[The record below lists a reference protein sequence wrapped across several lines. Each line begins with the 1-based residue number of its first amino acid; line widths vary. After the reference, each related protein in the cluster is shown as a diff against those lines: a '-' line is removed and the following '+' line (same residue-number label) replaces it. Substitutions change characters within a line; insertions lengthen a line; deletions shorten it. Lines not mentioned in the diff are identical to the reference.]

1 MNKRHREI
9 ILYIEECQKYNRK
22 CSLDRLID
30 HFHVSERTIRYD
42 LDAISRFFTNK
53 HLPSLLMD
61 EDGNITFLANHEE
74 IEQVLQNND
83 FYSFKLNKN
92 ERAEMIAYLLLEATD
107 TMTLQELAD
116 VLLVSRSTI
125 IHDVNNTRK
134 IIMPYGLE
142 IVPLSKGLQIVGKES
157 NRRVVLMN
165 ISNQMKALD
174 YYEGQT
180 KNQLSKTDIK
190 ILGQIIQDNELRFKM
205 FLTDRS
211 FSELLQYL
219 NIMMREINKG
229 RSVEIDYVL
238 QHPSMSTL
246 ANHILDVITSTY
258 GIKMMLTEKYLLSD
272 ILYNLKY
279 IKRNDIDD
287 QLMRIQII
295 AKEFIDHVNQDIHVN
310 IKNDFQFY
318 QNLVNHLQS
327 TFQDIQV
334 NTNIDRGLLQTV
346 IQNNPQVV
354 QAIQQN
360 IGPLEEVAG
369 RKISEEEIA
378 YITIHVQAAIERSRE
393 HKNSISVLLVSDT
406 GLGEVTF
413 LVSKL
418 RRFFNFNI
426 VSVIPQ
432 HALSTYDVNNVGL
445 ILTTVPI
452 QENRCESILVTPDL
466 NDEECIVLGD
476 RIEHIK
482 SKKKHSDIDEN
493 FRKLQIQL
501 ANEIQES
508 PLNKETIYKNIISV
522 LRQFVYPDS
531 HQNIQAILAYL
542 LKGHIEVD
550 VEADDW
556 QEAIRKSACVLLA
569 EKYINEVYIDQMI
582 VNVEEDGPY
591 IVLAQGVAVPHAS
604 PYMGG
609 YQLGMYLIRLKKAVF
624 FGDKAVR
631 YVFCLSTVD
640 KDSHLKPMFHLMNL
654 LANPEF
660 IQSLDQSESPDEIY
674 SVIRDYEEML

>member
-9 ILYIEECQKYNRK
+9 ILYIEDCQKYKRK
-22 CSLDRLID
+22 CSLNRLID

-42 LDAISRFFTNK
+42 LDEISRFFTNK
-53 HLPSLLMD
+53 HLPSLLID

-74 IEQVLQNND
+74 IAQVLQNND

-92 ERAEMIAYLLLEATD
+92 ERAAMISYLLLESPG

-116 VLLVSRSTI
+116 ILLVSRSTI
-125 IHDVNNTRK
+125 IHDVNNARK
-134 IIMPYGLE
+134 IISPYDLE

-157 NRRVVLMN
+157 NRRIVLMN
-165 ISNQMKALD
+165 ISNQMKVLD
-174 YYEGQT
+174 YYQGQT
-180 KNQLSKTDIK
+180 NDQLSETDIQ
-190 ILGQIIQDNELRFKM
+190 ILGQIIRDNELRFHM

-219 NIMMREINKG
+219 KIMMREINKG

-238 QHPSMSTL
+238 QHPSMAVL
-246 ANHILDVITSTY
+246 ADHILDAIACTY

-272 ILYNLKY
+272 ILYNFKY

-295 AKEFIDHVNQDIHVN
+295 AKEFIDHLNQDIHVN

-334 NTNIDRGLLQTV
+334 NTNIDRGFLRTV
-346 IQNNPQVV
+346 IQNNPQTVK
-354 QAIQQN
+354 AIKKN

-413 LVSKL
+413 LISKL

-426 VSVIPQ
+426 VGVIPQ
-432 HALSTYDVNNVGL
+432 HALSLYDLKNVDL

-452 QENRCESILVTPDL
+452 QETRCESILVTPDL

-476 RIEHIK
+476 RIEQIRL
-482 SKKKHSDIDEN
+482 KKKHSDVDEN

-501 ANEIQES
+501 ANAIQES
-508 PLNKETIYKNIISV
+508 PLDKETIYKNIISV

-531 HQNIQAILAYL
+531 NQNIQAILSYL
-542 LKGHIEVD
+542 LKGHIEID
-550 VEADDW
+550 VEVKDW
-556 QEAIRKSACVLLA
+556 QEAIRKSARVLLE
-569 EKYINEVYIDQMI
+569 EKYINEVYVDQMI
-582 VNVEEDGPY
+582 ANVEKDGPY
-591 IVLAQGVAVPHAS
+591 IVLSQGVAVPHAS
-604 PYMGG
+604 PYTGG
-609 YQLGMYLIRLKKAVF
+609 YKLGMYLIRLKEPVL

-660 IQSLDQSESPDEIY
+660 IPTLDQSKNPDEIY

>member
-53 HLPSLLMD
+53 HLPSLLMG

-318 QNLVNHLQS
+318 QNLVN
-327 TFQDIQV
+327 IK
-334 NTNIDRGLLQTV
+334 LL
-346 IQNNPQVV
+346 
-354 QAIQQN
+354 
-360 IGPLEEVAG
+360 
-369 RKISEEEIA
+369 
-378 YITIHVQAAIERSRE
+378 
-393 HKNSISVLLVSDT
+393 
-406 GLGEVTF
+406 
-413 LVSKL
+413 
-418 RRFFNFNI
+418 
-426 VSVIPQ
+426 
-432 HALSTYDVNNVGL
+432 
-445 ILTTVPI
+445 
-452 QENRCESILVTPDL
+452 
-466 NDEECIVLGD
+466 
-476 RIEHIK
+476 
-482 SKKKHSDIDEN
+482 
-493 FRKLQIQL
+493 
-501 ANEIQES
+501 
-508 PLNKETIYKNIISV
+508 
-522 LRQFVYPDS
+522 
-531 HQNIQAILAYL
+531 
-542 LKGHIEVD
+542 
-550 VEADDW
+550 
-556 QEAIRKSACVLLA
+556 
-569 EKYINEVYIDQMI
+569 
-582 VNVEEDGPY
+582 
-591 IVLAQGVAVPHAS
+591 
-604 PYMGG
+604 
-609 YQLGMYLIRLKKAVF
+609 
-624 FGDKAVR
+624 
-631 YVFCLSTVD
+631 
-640 KDSHLKPMFHLMNL
+640 
-654 LANPEF
+654 
-660 IQSLDQSESPDEIY
+660 
-674 SVIRDYEEML
+674 

>member
-413 LVSKL
+413 LV
-418 RRFFNFNI
+418 F
-426 VSVIPQ
+426 
-432 HALSTYDVNNVGL
+432 
-445 ILTTVPI
+445 
-452 QENRCESILVTPDL
+452 EVTK
-466 NDEECIVLGD
+466 I
-476 RIEHIK
+476 
-482 SKKKHSDIDEN
+482 
-493 FRKLQIQL
+493 FQLQ
-501 ANEIQES
+501 
-508 PLNKETIYKNIISV
+508 Y
-522 LRQFVYPDS
+522 
-531 HQNIQAILAYL
+531 
-542 LKGHIEVD
+542 
-550 VEADDW
+550 
-556 QEAIRKSACVLLA
+556 C
-569 EKYINEVYIDQMI
+569 
-582 VNVEEDGPY
+582 
-591 IVLAQGVAVPHAS
+591 
-604 PYMGG
+604 
-609 YQLGMYLIRLKKAVF
+609 
-624 FGDKAVR
+624 
-631 YVFCLSTVD
+631 
-640 KDSHLKPMFHLMNL
+640 
-654 LANPEF
+654 
-660 IQSLDQSESPDEIY
+660 
-674 SVIRDYEEML
+674 